1 VAPIPVWAGLGRSSA
16 YHLFKAFHALF
27 VYAVAPLILLAV
39 WRVLRRRELRPPP
52 VVFLVLLTAG
62 FALGI
67 AYTSGE
73 SRHFGAFGVPMLV
86 LAMLP
91 DLSSARDRLAYR
103 RLGAC
108 FLGGMILIHAAW
120 AVLKYA

>member
-1 VAPIPVWAGLGRSSA
+1 
-16 YHLFKAFHALF
+16 
-27 VYAVAPLILLAV
+27 
-39 WRVLRRRELRPPP
+39 
-52 VVFLVLLTAG
+52 
-62 FALGI
+62 
-67 AYTSGE
+67 
-73 SRHFGAFGVPMLV
+73 MLV